1 MEVDATTAVSLCW
14 WLPPS
19 SVKLNKHAILA
30 SPLNKHDFLARTS
43 HEECLC
49 ASVDNHIQCT
59 FCFISSGAC
68 MAVDPPLVGFLVVF
82 MVAGVFIMRVFNAYE
97 HWNWK

>member
-1 MEVDATTAVSLCW
+1 
-14 WLPPS
+14 
-19 SVKLNKHAILA
+19 
-30 SPLNKHDFLARTS
+30 
-43 HEECLC
+43 
-49 ASVDNHIQCT
+49 
-59 FCFISSGAC
+59 